1 MNKKRPYFQYYF
13 TLLLCLVFLGITEIS
28 AQKQIASD
36 TIPFTRFSQV
46 SVKFTKPT
54 LELKKGIII
63 SNVLKVVNNNTK
75 EISFTVDALFPAGWS
90 RIDDESRKYL
100 VKPKDTAIVPI
111 IISPTKLVNGNTEI
125 IINTFVINSENQQI
139 ANSYFTVTTKKKL
152 AWSLNLENNT
162 NYYFKNNEDSKDFS
176 FSLTNSGNFKQDI
189 AISYLIP
196 REDLTILDT
205 LDNPIDQTKNTFS
218 LVPSSEKFIH
228 LRAKITNED
237 KRNNKRISINNY
249 IPNENKDRVTRS
261 LIINSSEPKI
271 EKDQLRRRTKVNFV
285 KLPNELETSPY
296 GYPNLPLIV
305 DVTAQNVLDDRT
317 FLSLTLQGFKQLNQD
332 ASLAYF
338 TQFNYSNSF
347 FTNNVF
353 KNAPWYVGYFDSKKT
368 IEIGQISGDIIGIA
382 AAGKG
387 IKASYRLTDQHSF
400 GAFYTNSTGLF
411 DAANTIVSY
420 GAWYKLKYNE
430 NVRLVAKAGRS
441 NNRFINQTTN
451 IATVQP
457 SVRFLKNHSVN
468 FLGGYSNRKT
478 ETNGNEISK
487 NGFIIGSGYTS
498 SLLKRKLKSVIS
510 FRYNDRNFS
519 NGTSERLFLNQ
530 RVSYDISK
538 DWTSI
543 FSGNY
548 QNVNIYN
555 RNTDRFIY
563 QQETLFAN
571 LLFSTKTE
579 EGSYQPGLYYEYRN
593 FPNNAFINRGVNFRY
608 SIFKFAE
615 NLLSSI
621 FTRAGYAREIN
632 VDDAEEYFSLEV
644 SALFRYKTLNFT
656 SRYNLGTFSTITSQ
670 QNAGDGFKTPQSI
683 RSSIQH
689 QYLFPN
695 RKLMLESSL
704 IHSFNNIFNNHT
716 LGIFP
721 QLFYYT
727 NSGWRFGFS
736 ANYIFTTSDFSSVFD
751 ATDVINN
758 PNLQNVGPTTTSNLN
773 LNFNLRKEFGVPIP
787 FTKQKSA
794 TKKFVAFLDING
806 NGIKEKNEI
815 SIQNVVIKLNKN
827 EVITNVDGEATIK
840 NLEAD
845 KYKLE
850 TMSLENLNGWFAN
863 TQDSI
868 FVEQD
873 GIEYIPFVR
882 GIKVYGDVIVD
893 RQKIAITE
901 EKPLDLSLIKVTAVK
916 GDKVYN
922 TLTDS
927 DGRFEFYLP
936 FGQYTIT
943 MDESILGDRFNV
955 TRNNLPV
962 LLKNNQDGVY
972 ISYYIVEKRR
982 KVIFKDF
989 TKKKNE

>member
-1 MNKKRPYFQYYF
+1 M
-13 TLLLCLVFLGITEIS
+13 
-28 AQKQIASD
+28 
-36 TIPFTRFSQV
+36 
-46 SVKFTKPT
+46 
-54 LELKKGIII
+54 
-63 SNVLKVVNNNTK
+63 
-75 EISFTVDALFPAGWS
+75 
-90 RIDDESRKYL
+90 
-100 VKPKDTAIVPI
+100 
-111 IISPTKLVNGNTEI
+111 
-125 IINTFVINSENQQI
+125 
-139 ANSYFTVTTKKKL
+139 
-152 AWSLNLENNT
+152 
-162 NYYFKNNEDSKDFS
+162 
-176 FSLTNSGNFKQDI
+176 
-189 AISYLIP
+189 
-196 REDLTILDT
+196 
-205 LDNPIDQTKNTFS
+205 DQTKNTFS
-218 LVPSSEKFIH
+218 LAPSSEKFIH

-285 KLPNELETSPY
+285 KLPNELETSLY

-347 FTNNVF
+347 FINNVF
-353 KNAPWYVGYFDSKKT
+353 KNALWYVGYFDSKKT

-387 IKASYRLTDQHSF
+387 IKASYRLTDQQSF

-593 FPNNAFINRGVNFRY
+593 FPNNAFINKGVNFRY

-683 RSSIQH
+683 HSSIQH

-736 ANYIFTTSDFSSVFD
+736 ANYIFTTSDFSTVFD

-794 TKKFVAFLDING
+794 TKKFVAFLDTNG

-893 RQKIAITE
+893 RQKIAIT
-901 EKPLDLSLIKVTAVK
+901 
-916 GDKVYN
+916 
-922 TLTDS
+922 
-927 DGRFEFYLP
+927 
-936 FGQYTIT
+936 
-943 MDESILGDRFNV
+943 
-955 TRNNLPV
+955 
-962 LLKNNQDGVY
+962 
-972 ISYYIVEKRR
+972 
-982 KVIFKDF
+982 
-989 TKKKNE
+989 